1 MWSAAHVTSTSRWNV
16 SAVPLFVVSEGK
28 PGLEQK
34 HGSPFMEN
42 IYYVTLSLIHVMVTD
57 RGTPQ
62 KFREILKLP
71 RFNHR
76 HLFFVFWF
84 CCLTLSSEKA
94 VKKRTKIWFHSSE
107 SMYI

>member
-1 MWSAAHVTSTSRWNV
+1 MWSVAHVTSTSRWNV

-42 IYYVTLSLIHVMVTD
+42 IYCHSQAVTHSCHGHGS
-57 RGTPQ
+57 RNAS
-62 KFREILKLP
+62 EILKLQASRP
-71 RFNHR
+71 RFN

-94 VKKRTKIWFHSSE
+94 AKKGTKIWFHSSE

>member
-1 MWSAAHVTSTSRWNV
+1 MWSAAHVTTGRWNV
-16 SAVPLFVVSEGK
+16 FAVPLFVVSEGK

-42 IYYVTLSLIHVMVTD
+42 IYCHSVTQAHSCHGHGP
-57 RGTPQ
+57 RNASE
-62 KFREILKLP
+62 FLKLP

-107 SMYI
+107 FMYI